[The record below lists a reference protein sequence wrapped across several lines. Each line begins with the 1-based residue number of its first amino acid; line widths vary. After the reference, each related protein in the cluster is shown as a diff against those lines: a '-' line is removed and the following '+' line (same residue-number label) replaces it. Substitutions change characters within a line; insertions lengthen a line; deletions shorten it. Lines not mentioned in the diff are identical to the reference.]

1 MIDELELA
9 FDERIDKGRHRH
21 GYRNKKRRS
30 GRGKTFL
37 ALFMTLL
44 LLGGLAGG
52 VWYGFDRIQGFLIT
66 PDYPSGGTGEVIV
79 QVKPG
84 QTLAEIGNTLVA
96 EDVVKSVKAFVNA
109 ANENSRS
116 KNIQV
121 GYYKLR
127 KQMKA
132 STALNML
139 LDPKSRWVTTV
150 TIPEGMIT
158 LNIYAKLAEVTKIPV
173 AEFTKAAADPVKLGV
188 PGWWFKRT
196 DGKKAAKSL
205 EGFLYPATYE
215 FPPKATAQ
223 EILSA
228 MVQKFLDVTT
238 EMKFVETVKQERGGI
253 SPYEALIAAS
263 IAEAEAVNHE
273 DMAKVARVLYNRVY
287 GDRYPCKCLQIDS
300 AVNYWLRLQGK
311 NPKDS
316 DVLFRSELHDKKN
329 PYNTHD
335 VAGLPIG
342 PISNPG
348 DVALKGA
355 MDPPPGD
362 WIYFMTIDKKGT
374 MGYGSTDADF
384 QKLIR
389 TMCTNG
395 VLSGQ
400 NC

>member
-1 MIDELELA
+1 MIDELEFA
-9 FDERIDKGRHRH
+9 FDERVEKGRHRR
-21 GYRNKKRRS
+21 GYRNKKRGG
-30 GRGKTFL
+30 GRGKTFV

-66 PDYPSGGTGEVIV
+66 PDYSSGGTGEAIV
-79 QVKPG
+79 QVKAG
-84 QTLAEIGNTLVA
+84 QTLAEIGNALVA
-96 EDVVKSVKAFVNA
+96 EDVVKSAKAFINA

-132 STALNML
+132 STALKML

-173 AEFTKAAADPVKLGV
+173 AEFTKAAADPAKLGV
-188 PGWWFKRT
+188 PDWWFKRT

-205 EGFLYPATYE
+205 EGFLYPATYD
-215 FPPKATAQ
+215 FPPRATAQ
-223 EILSA
+223 DILST

-238 EMKFVETVKQERGGI
+238 EMKFVETVQQQRGGI

-263 IAEAEAVNHE
+263 IAEAEAVNHQ

-287 GDRYPCKCLQIDS
+287 GDSYPCKCLQIDS
-300 AVNYWLRLQGK
+300 AVNYWKRLQGK
-311 NPKDS
+311 DPKDS
-316 DVLFRSELHDKKN
+316 DVLHNSELHDKKN

-335 VAGLPIG
+335 FAGLPIG

-348 DVALKGA
+348 DVALRGA
-355 MDPPPGD
+355 MDPPPGN

-374 MGYGSTDADF
+374 MGYASDDAGYL
-384 QKLIR
+384 KLR
-389 TMCTNG
+389 QTMCANR
-395 VLSGQ
+395 VLSGS